1 MSHGT
6 FRDFELA
13 RSVYQALQGLR
24 SRKTSAT
31 VLELDAIAAQ
41 AAIPPNW
48 QRRDNRSYVDEAR
61 TDAWLAVCR
70 LVAATTENQNAVNQD
85 EPTKV
90 IDVGPLWSVALD
102 RAQAWIEDAE

>member
-1 MSHGT
+1 MAH
-6 FRDFELA
+6 FEDFELA
-13 RSVYQALQGLR
+13 RSVYRALQDLR

-70 LVAATTENQNAVNQD
+70 LAAATTEIRTRSTTTSQTRSSISALC
-85 EPTKV
+85 
-90 IDVGPLWSVALD
+90 GPWRWTA
-102 RAQAWIEDAE
+102 RRRG